1 MTTSNLNQFF
11 GIYLIWGLPCVFVLA
26 GFATVDDACCG
37 LGPYKA
43 LIPCLE
49 GVSYCSDRRDHLF
62 WDPYHPTEASNI
74 FSANAFFSGGPE
86 YIYPVNVEQLLA
98 Q

>member
-1 MTTSNLNQFF
+1 MTAATLINSLAFIWF
-11 GIYLIWGLPCVFVLA
+11 GHYHVYLILA

-43 LIPCLE
+43 LIPCFE

-74 FSANAFFSGGPE
+74 FSANAYYSGGPE
-86 YIYPVNVEQLLA
+86 VIYPVNVQELLA
-98 Q
+98 